1 MTTQPS
7 CNPPGE
13 LALAAALNRHCRC
26 VIVDE
31 TALAHSLEA
40 ALPEP
45 GLYRSIH
52 ESRPHLLSST
62 AVFLARENVERMRSI
77 VAAIEQVVATPAYR
91 ARALTV
97 ADPSAH
103 LDPGARGVFLGYD
116 FHLGPDGPQ
125 LIEINTNAGGALLNA
140 VLARA
145 ARACCPET
153 VPMAVGSSDPARL
166 DDIFVEMFR
175 NEWRA
180 QHADMPLK
188 TIAIADNE
196 PATQYLY
203 PEFRLFETLFRRHG
217 LQAVIADA
225 SALALRAGRL
235 VSGELPIDLV
245 YNRLTDFALSEPRH
259 AVLRAAYLDGA
270 VVVTPH
276 PRAYALY
283 ADKRNLTLLTDKSF
297 LHSLELSPETVTTLV
312 NGVPRTVLVTPP
324 QAQTFWAQRRHWFF
338 KPVMGFGSRAAYRG
352 DKVTK
357 RVFEEIAKGGY
368 VAQVRVEPAERAQP
382 QPDSAPFKFDLRC
395 YVYAGEVQLLAAR
408 LYRGQ
413 TTNFRTPGGGFAPVF
428 YTP

>member
-1 MTTQPS
+1 MTTPPS
-7 CNPPGE
+7 CSASGE
-13 LALAAALNRHCRC
+13 LVLAAKLNRHCRC
-26 VIVDE
+26 VIVNE
-31 TALAHSLEA
+31 TDLAQSLEA

-45 GLYRSIH
+45 GLYRSIQ
-52 ESRPHLLSST
+52 ESRPHLFSST
-62 AVFLARENVERMRSI
+62 AVFLAREDVERMRSI
-77 VAAIEQVVATPAYR
+77 IAAVERVVATPAYR
-91 ARALTV
+91 LRALSGADASAQV
-97 ADPSAH
+97 ALGTH
-103 LDPGARGVFLGYD
+103 GVFLGYD

-145 ARACCPET
+145 ARACCLET
-153 VPMAVGSSDPARL
+153 EPMAVGSSDPARL

-180 QHADMPLK
+180 QRADAPLK
-188 TIAIADNE
+188 TIAITDDK
-196 PATQYLY
+196 PTSQYLY

-225 SALALRAGRL
+225 SALVLRAGRL
-235 VSGELPIDLV
+235 YSGELPIDLV
-245 YNRLTDFALSEPRH
+245 YNRLTDFALSESQY
-259 AVLRAAYLDGA
+259 AALRAAYLDGA

-283 ADKRNLTLLTDKSF
+283 ADKRNLTLFTDATF
-297 LHSLELSPETVTTLV
+297 LRSLGLAAETVGTLV
-312 NGVPRTVLVTPP
+312 TGIPRTVLVTPP
-324 QAQTFWAQRRHWFF
+324 PAQAFWAQRRRWFF

-368 VAQVRVEPAERAQP
+368 VAQARVEPAERAQLS
-382 QPDSAPFKFDLRC
+382 PDSTPFKFDLRC
-395 YVYAGEVQLLAAR
+395 YVYAGEIQLLAAR
-408 LYRGQ
+408 LYQGQ